1 MDNQN
6 KEQLSFILS
15 DTDGRLSK
23 DIEKV
28 LKNEASKK
36 IDKPQTPNNK
46 GESGF

>member
-1 MDNQN
+1 MKITFKITKN
-6 KEQLSFILS
+6 KNGQ
-15 DTDGRLSK
+15 LSK

-28 LKNEASKK
+28 LKNEVSKK